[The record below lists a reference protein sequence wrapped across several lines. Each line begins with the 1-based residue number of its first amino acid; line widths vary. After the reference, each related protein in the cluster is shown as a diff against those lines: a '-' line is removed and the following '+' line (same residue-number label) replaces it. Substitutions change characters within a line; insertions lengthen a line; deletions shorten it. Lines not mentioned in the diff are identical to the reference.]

1 MNQSNSAS
9 NLVTTV
15 VGPYFITAAD
25 DSVLADATGGSISVL
40 LPASAS
46 SNGRLLHVK
55 KIDAS
60 ANTVVVQGRPGELV
74 EDAASLPLIRQGENL
89 MLICDGSQWRVL

>member
-1 MNQSNSAS
+1 VNQSNSAS

-74 EDAASLPLIRQGENL
+74 EDAASQALTMQGENL
-89 MLICDGSQWRVL
+89 MLMCDGSGWRVL